1 VLDRREACHRVGVVV
16 HREVV
21 HRVPLLP
28 VEGLRQVVGRDSVEP
43 AVLASQ
49 PLLEKALYTQ
59 I

>member
-1 VLDRREACHRVGVVV
+1 MGVVV
-16 HREVV
+16 HREVVHRVALHRGVV

-49 PLLEKALYTQ
+49 PPLEKALYTR